1 MNNFPLFDNLQRDI
15 NNISIDLTN
24 EEKKQFMEKI
34 QLMNTDGFE
43 KIYVIIQM
51 YSIEYS
57 TSNTSFSLPYS
68 GTILKDEIRFDLE
81 KLPIKLRHMI
91 YRFINIHTDIMK
103 EDTIREKQYQ
113 QRPASQ
119 SHHHQGLPYLHWP
132 SAKG

>member
-1 MNNFPLFDNLQRDI
+1 MNNFPLFDNLQRDT

-81 KLPIKLRHMI
+81 KLPFKLKQI
-91 YRFINIHTDIMK
+91 LYIFITKHFNPI
-103 EDTIREKQYQ
+103 TI
-113 QRPASQ
+113 
-119 SHHHQGLPYLHWP
+119 
-132 SAKG
+132 